1 VGIALALLLV
11 GGSLVLAG
19 QALEEARP
27 GGAEPGGHTP
37 VPVPPAPALVPLEQT
52 LLARASV
59 DLEVELPS
67 GLVARGDYRL
77 RIYVNG
83 EPAHEERLP
92 PEPVATVDGVP
103 LHQGANR
110 ITAAI
115 HGPGGESL
123 HSAALEV
130 ERDDVAPAIEITSP
144 QARRAIYTE
153 QAALR
158 GRSEPLALISVRNGT
173 TGQEQETE
181 ADANGRWEVRLD
193 LALGRNV
200 VTLRSRD
207 LAGNRSRASM
217 RLERV
222 ESQASLSL
230 EARPAELE
238 VADLPATLR
247 LVARVRGL
255 RGEPLDG
262 AAVTFSLSAPGQQT
276 LTYSTTTRNGLASW
290 SDIRVPRDGA
300 REGQGL
306 ATVMVLLD
314 DGQGDLLSLQ
324 ESASIR
330 IR

>member
-1 VGIALALLLV
+1 MGIALALLLV
-11 GGSLVLAG
+11 GGSLVLAN
-19 QALEEARP
+19 QALDQGRP
-27 GGAEPGGHTP
+27 GGAEQGGHTP
-37 VPVPPAPALVPLEQT
+37 APVPPAPALLPLEQT

-59 DLEVELPS
+59 DLVVELPG
-67 GLVARGDYRL
+67 GLAPRGDYRL

-83 EPAHEERLP
+83 EPAREERLP
-92 PEPVATVDGVP
+92 PEALAKVDDVP

-115 HGPGGESL
+115 HGPRGESL
-123 HSAALEV
+123 HSAALQV
-130 ERDDVAPAIEITSP
+130 ERDDVAPAIEMTSP
-144 QARRAIYTE
+144 QAQRAIYTE

-158 GRSEPLALISVRNGT
+158 GRSEPLALISVRNVT

-181 ADANGRWEVRLD
+181 ADTNGRWEVRLD

-207 LAGNRSRASM
+207 RAGNRSRASV

-222 ESQASLSL
+222 ESQASVSL
-230 EARPAELE
+230 EVRPAELE

-276 LTYSTTTRNGLASW
+276 LTYTTTTRDGLASW

-300 REGQGL
+300 REGQSL

-314 DGQGDLLSLQ
+314 DGQGDLLRLQ